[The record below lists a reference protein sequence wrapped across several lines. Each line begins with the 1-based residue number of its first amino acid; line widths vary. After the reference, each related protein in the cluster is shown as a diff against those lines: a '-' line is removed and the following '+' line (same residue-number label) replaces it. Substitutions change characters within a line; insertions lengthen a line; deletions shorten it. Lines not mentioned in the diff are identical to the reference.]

1 MLAYT
6 FAEGMQQVVNAL
18 ALGSVYALLG
28 LGVAAIFSVLGIVN
42 FAHGELVTLSG
53 FSMLLFATLGLPWL
67 LIVPLAILTGGLAA
81 IAIELVA
88 FRPVRGAPVET
99 FLLTSLGVSIVIQ
112 NLLLMFVSPRPED
125 LHAPSWT
132 DATFR
137 VGGVVVGWFD
147 VATIL
152 TTFLILILLTTFF
165 RRSIYG
171 LALRAAAEDF
181 SMTRMVGLKANSVIT
196 LAFFLSGLLAGV
208 AAFFYLG
215 TLGQV
220 EYDSGFNPLLKGFIA
235 AVMGGLGSLSGAVV
249 GGYVLAA
256 MEIFFQVVLPS
267 ANTPFEAAIVFG
279 MVILVLLLRP
289 RGLSGGLSAA
299 MKLERV

>member
-1 MLAYT
+1 VVAYT
-6 FAEGMQQVVNAL
+6 LVEGLQQLVNAL

-42 FAHGELVTLSG
+42 FAQGELVTLSG
-53 FSMLLFATLGLPWL
+53 FSMLLYGTIGLPWI
-67 LIVPLAILTGGLAA
+67 LIIPLSILTGGVAA
-81 IAIELVA
+81 IVVELLA

-99 FLLTSLGVSIVIQ
+99 FLLTSLGLSIIIQ
-112 NLLLMFVSPRPED
+112 NALLLFVSPRPED
-125 LHAPSWT
+125 LHMPDWT
-132 DATFR
+132 SATFH
-137 VGGVVVGWFD
+137 VGGVVIGWFD
-147 VATIL
+147 VATIVSTL
-152 TTFLILILLTTFF
+152 LILLLLTAFF

-171 LALRAAAEDF
+171 LSLRAAAEDF

-208 AAFFYLG
+208 AAFFYFG

-220 EYDSGFNPLLKGFIA
+220 EYDSGFNPLLKGFVA
-235 AVMGGLGSLSGAVV
+235 AVMGGLGSLSGAVI
-249 GGYVLAA
+249 GGYVLAS

-267 ANTPFEAAIVFG
+267 ANAPFQAAIVFG

-289 RGLSGGLSAA
+289 QGLSGGLSAA
-299 MKLERV
+299 IQVERV